1 MKKLKHNYQSVE
13 GWFNMEQEYLELL
26 EQCPEGGIFV
36 ELGCFK
42 GKSTSFIVTE
52 IVNKG
57 KAVKYYTV
65 DSFEGHTDSNDN
77 KEVEAYKG
85 ISDIEIDFDRNT
97 KHLDGKFQKIKSL
110 SHESANLFEDNS
122 VDICFIDAGHSYEAV
137 KKDIESWLP
146 KMKKGGVISGHDY
159 NAWQGVNKAVNEL
172 LGTPDKIQND
182 CWFKKVI

>member
-1 MKKLKHNYQSVE
+1 MKKIEHNYQSIE
-13 GWFNMEQEYLELL
+13 GWFNMENEYLELL
-26 EQCPEGGIFV
+26 EQCPDGGTFV

-52 IVNKG
+52 IINRHRIVEFI
-57 KAVKYYTV
+57 AV
-65 DSFEGHTDSNDN
+65 DSFEGATNSNDN

-97 KHLDGKFQKIKSL
+97 KLISGNFSKVKSL
-110 SHESANLFEDNS
+110 SHESAKLFDDGS
-122 VDICFIDAGHSYEAV
+122 IDILFIDAGHGHEAV
-137 KKDIESWLP
+137 KKDIESWMP
-146 KMKKGGVISGHDY
+146 KMKKGGIISGHDY
-159 NAWQGVNKAVNEL
+159 NAWEGVNKAVNEL

>member
-1 MKKLKHNYQSVE
+1 MDHNYKELE
-13 GWFNMEQEYLELL
+13 GWFNMENQYLELL
-26 EQCPEGGIFV
+26 EATPEEGIFV
-36 ELGCFK
+36 ELGAYK

-52 IVNKG
+52 IINRNRNI
-57 KAVKYYTV
+57 KYYTV

-85 ISDIEIDFDRNT
+85 ISDIEIDFDSNT

-146 KMKKGGVISGHDY
+146 KIKKGGIMAGHDY
-159 NAWQGVNKAVNEL
+159 WAWLGVRKAVIDAFWDV
-172 LGTPDKIQND
+172 DKIEND
-182 CWFKKVI
+182 CWFKKII